1 MLLTVSILVTGK
13 VQGVYYRQTAKEKA
27 LALGIKGKVMNLPD
41 GNVQIIATGTKDQ
54 IDMLLQWCKE
64 GPPKAVVSNVSF
76 LEIPLQEFSHFIIA
90 RF

>member
-13 VQGVYYRQTAKEKA
+13 VQGVYYRQSAKEQA

-41 GNVQIIATGTKDQ
+41 GNVQIIATGTKEQ
-54 IDMLLQWCKE
+54 IDILLQWCKE

-76 LEIPLQEFSHFIIA
+76 GEIPLQEFSHFIII